1 MPNGEFTYRTAAEET
16 WRIFRIMA
24 EFVDGIDVLSRLGPA
39 VTIFGSART
48 PSSSPYY
55 KQAAELAAALVRD
68 GFAVITGGGPGIME
82 AANRGARDAGGKSV
96 GLNITLPMEQG
107 ANPYQNIALEF
118 HYFFVRKVMFLK
130 YSVATVCFPGG
141 FGTMDEFFE
150 CITLLQTRKIPP
162 MQMVLIGRDFWE
174 PLVDWVRSAM
184 LEREGTISP
193 GDLDLFTITDE
204 IPEAV
209 RVITTAYR
217 DGRAVVGTP
226 GVPELSAFGPEH
238 AVSLEGT
245 VLRKIGS
252 TLHPPRPPSE

>member
-1 MPNGEFTYRTAAEET
+1 MPNGEFSYRTAAEET

-48 PSSSPYY
+48 PPASPYY
-55 KQAAELAAALVRD
+55 QQASELAAALVRD

-82 AANRGARDAGGKSV
+82 AANRGAQSAGGKSV
-96 GLNITLPMEQG
+96 GLNITLPMEQ
-107 ANPYQNIALEF
+107 APNQYQNVKLEF
-118 HYFFVRKVMFLK
+118 HYFFVRKVMFIK
-130 YSVATVCFPGG
+130 YAVAAVCFPGG

-150 CITLLQTRKIPP
+150 TITLLQTRKIPP
-162 MQMVLIGRDFWE
+162 MQMVLVGRDFWE
-174 PLVDWVRSAM
+174 PLVEWLRTVM
-184 LEREGTISP
+184 LQRDGYVST
-193 GDLDLFTITDE
+193 GDLDLFTIVDD

-226 GVPELSAFGPEH
+226 SVPELSAFGPKH

-245 VLRKIGS
+245 VLRPGRS
-252 TLHPPRPPSE
+252 TGRPPAE